1 MKEYGLR
8 DLFCPEMKGL
18 HVLLY
23 EFDRLLE
30 SYSPVLYNHL
40 VKQGIKSSM
49 YASQWFLTFFA
60 YKFPLDIVL
69 RIYDIIVTQ
78 GMESILK
85 FAVNLMIQNESN
97 LLALSFDKLLEF
109 LKDKLFNVYIAEA
122 FIKDDKGKKRFS
134 LSRSATSTPATYYKL
149 DELVQDS
156 MQVNVDP
163 VELTKYAKEFESIY
177 SKERAK
183 VDDIKGM
190 RLANGNLR
198 HRIKELQSQY
208 SALNRDHVDIVQ
220 KMVDLKITLPDLVN
234 ENEDLK
240 HTIEKLEK
248 DVEELESK
256 TQPANDVL
264 PSEIEDQIQQL
275 LVINAQE
282 VEKSANLEEE
292 LNSLLEQEEK
302 LTKLIKQA
310 NRNSTWFKWNK

>member
-1 MKEYGLR
+1 
-8 DLFCPEMKGL
+8 
-18 HVLLY
+18 
-23 EFDRLLE
+23 
-30 SYSPVLYNHL
+30 
-40 VKQGIKSSM
+40 
-49 YASQWFLTFFA
+49 
-60 YKFPLDIVL
+60 
-69 RIYDIIVTQ
+69 
-78 GMESILK
+78 
-85 FAVNLMIQNESN
+85 
-97 LLALSFDKLLEF
+97 
-109 LKDKLFNVYIAEA
+109 
-122 FIKDDKGKKRFS
+122 
-134 LSRSATSTPATYYKL
+134 
-149 DELVQDS
+149 

>member
-1 MKEYGLR
+1 
-8 DLFCPEMKGL
+8 
-18 HVLLY
+18 
-23 EFDRLLE
+23 
-30 SYSPVLYNHL
+30 
-40 VKQGIKSSM
+40 
-49 YASQWFLTFFA
+49 
-60 YKFPLDIVL
+60 
-69 RIYDIIVTQ
+69 
-78 GMESILK
+78 
-85 FAVNLMIQNESN
+85 
-97 LLALSFDKLLEF
+97 
-109 LKDKLFNVYIAEA
+109 
-122 FIKDDKGKKRFS
+122 
-134 LSRSATSTPATYYKL
+134 
-149 DELVQDS
+149 
-156 MQVNVDP
+156 
-163 VELTKYAKEFESIY
+163 
-177 SKERAK
+177 
-183 VDDIKGM
+183 M

-302 LTKLIKQA
+302 LNKLIKQA

>member
-1 MKEYGLR
+1 
-8 DLFCPEMKGL
+8 
-18 HVLLY
+18 
-23 EFDRLLE
+23 
-30 SYSPVLYNHL
+30 
-40 VKQGIKSSM
+40 
-49 YASQWFLTFFA
+49 
-60 YKFPLDIVL
+60 
-69 RIYDIIVTQ
+69 
-78 GMESILK
+78 
-85 FAVNLMIQNESN
+85 MIQNESN

-134 LSRSATSTPATYYKL
+134 LLRSATSTPATYYKL

-220 KMVDLKITLPDLVN
+220 KMVDLKTTLPDLVN